1 MNGVQSAERPEYVD
15 FLKVCFQIAGGRREV
30 CSSMFKNL
38 IPALCSAV
46 LPAVPCAAFVL
57 VAQQASAS
65 VVTGTYLGY
74 GANQQWA
81 CGYKQSYLW
90 DSTGALSMSNLKL
103 SERLWDMGDGQQT
116 VTWCAQVY
124 QGVTIGT
131 SYTFDV
137 VSMDL
142 VPQTPPA
149 PGPMGFA
156 KAAILADAMNRWLG
170 TDSRVIASAGT
181 ANAGA
186 AAFNAL
192 VWELIN
198 DNFASTDLATIV
210 SRMSLTTGAFRSG
223 LSGEGLSIYNAMVA
237 SLGQGGW
244 RTANT
249 EGWLSPTAQDQ
260 IRMAPVPAPAALLLL
275 AGGLVRGARR
285 RRA

>member
-1 MNGVQSAERPEYVD
+1 VNGVQSAERPEYVD

-46 LPAVPCAAFVL
+46 LPAVPCA
-57 VAQQASAS
+57 